1 MKPGD
6 ITLFSGGARGA
17 ESAFGREAEKFGMGQ
32 INFTFEGHHIH
43 RSVNTRSLSAADLS
57 KSDVSMAEVSK
68 RLNRDYS
75 TRPWMRKILQSIWH
89 QVNSGYQVFVVG
101 VIQEDGT
108 VKGGTGWAVELAKMF
123 NRPLHV
129 LDQEK
134 KHWFSWRD
142 QAWIEDE
149 PVITHK
155 TICGTGT
162 REINDAGRD
171 AIVELFARSFKGDA

>member
-1 MKPGD
+1 MRATD

-17 ESAFGREAEKFGMGQ
+17 ESAFGQMAEKYGMGQ
-32 INFTFEGHHIH
+32 INFTFEGHHIN
-43 RSVNTRSLSAADLS
+43 RSINTRSLGPADLA

-68 RLNRDYS
+68 RLGRDYS
-75 TRPWMRKILQSIWH
+75 TRPWMRKILQSIWY

-101 VIQEDGT
+101 AIQDDAT

-129 LDQEK
+129 FDQEK
-134 KHWFSWRD
+134 GQWFTWKD
-142 QAWIEDE
+142 QAWAADE

-162 REINDAGRD
+162 RKINDAGRE
-171 AIVELFARSFKGDA
+171 AVEALFAKTFNGG